1 MLCHR
6 QAGRQAAFEAVGS
19 RRARAQPSGEQCAG
33 RQLACAGPHSRWR
46 IALVGMHGCGWALAL
61 ANTGQAYAVG
71 TGACLHPGAAG
82 ARSRGRGACPVAAW
96 AGVGQNRVGRGARGV
111 VLRFLVA
118 GAAAVD
124 GAAALLAVAAGM
136 LEPSQAVVLRVAAGK
151 VVKLAGAGDASRVA
165 HGARGLACSS
175 RGGGRVGAMRQV
187 RRSGCVCVGCSGRP
201 DPGQNP
207 HRSQRQCTLYPLHT
221 QRRCCP
227 GKTPCSQRGK
237 GWGGEGSL
245 LACRNRRLEGR
256 ARVGSGGGVPAR
268 AETLRRGS
276 SNAV

>member
-187 RRSGCVCVGCSGRP
+187 RQRLRVCGLQRAARP
-201 DPGQNP
+201 RAEPSPFTTPVHTVPSAHSKTMLPRQNSLQP
-207 HRSQRQCTLYPLHT
+207 E
-221 QRRCCP
+221 
-227 GKTPCSQRGK
+227 GK